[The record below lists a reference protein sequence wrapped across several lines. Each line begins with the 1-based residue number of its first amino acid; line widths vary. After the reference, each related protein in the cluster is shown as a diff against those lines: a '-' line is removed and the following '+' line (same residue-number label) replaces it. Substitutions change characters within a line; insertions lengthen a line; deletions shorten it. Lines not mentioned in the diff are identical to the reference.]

1 MKKRKVYLG
10 LGSNEGDRHLLLHLA
25 INNLEKNVGSI
36 KKVSTF
42 IETDSWGY
50 ESKNK
55 YINAVILIETFLSP
69 HEILRSILDI
79 EKSMGRVRKDKYN
92 YEDRPI
98 DIDILLIDD
107 LILDEDDLTVPH
119 RFMHKRIFVLEP
131 LIEIAPKI
139 KNPKTNILYKEYL
152 QLLRN
157 E

>member
-69 HEILRSILDI
+69 HEILKNILGI

-131 LIEIAPKI
+131 LIEIAPDI

-152 QLLRN
+152 QLLKN

>member
-131 LIEIAPKI
+131 LIEIAPGI

-152 QLLRN
+152 KLLRN

>member
-10 LGSNEGDRHLLLHLA
+10 LGSNEGNRHLLLHLA

-69 HEILRSILDI
+69 HEMLRSILDI

-131 LIEIAPKI
+131 LIEIAPGI